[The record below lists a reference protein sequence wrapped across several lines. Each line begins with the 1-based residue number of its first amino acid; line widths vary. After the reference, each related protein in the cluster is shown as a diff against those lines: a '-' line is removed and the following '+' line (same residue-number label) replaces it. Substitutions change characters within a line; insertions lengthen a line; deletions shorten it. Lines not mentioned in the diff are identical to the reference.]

1 MLVTLASLN
10 SIPPIPQDIHTVQFI
25 NAQTYYNATFAQPP
39 DSHIVGSI
47 ITNSQ
52 TFFSS
57 TVFFN
62 PYHLS
67 IGTVTTGIAGSSAN
81 ASITGTSPNQ
91 ILNLTIPRGDT
102 GANGTNGTNGA
113 TGATGPQGPQG
124 IQGIQG
130 PPGGGGGV
138 GLGVNALSFAGADL
152 GAKIN
157 NALAAGNYDIFVPNS
172 PGLVISTT
180 IRVRHSMTLRFSTR
194 YPEFIDCKTN
204 NKPVFEATDFD
215 IRNYNIDGG
224 FFQGNTSQTPS
235 CLLLIG
241 RNSAGTQ
248 QGDCKPLSNLEVQG
262 HWGVGVLIHIAAEV
276 TVYENCIL
284 AMQGKG
290 DSPWTG
296 PKATVIVGNKD
307 YWGVPFAYT
316 QPNQFTA
323 SCSANVLQNCTIGYD
338 IQDSG
343 SGMLVKGQAEDM
355 TVTALYLNSIGR
367 CHILF
372 EGGLHAGNWG
382 FPRRFHLTGG
392 GRTECNKGV
401 AWAGC
406 PLIIADGMNQGF
418 GIEMLTLGPMGVFL
432 GGLDGSVPI
441 LQAVNGGRFDNLTI
455 NQGIWV
461 EGSNKLIESTTADL
475 TGADIRMPIA
485 MDINCTGRTISQS
498 DIKTLGSV
506 FGTIGTG
513 TKVRSSN
520 VTNW

>member
-1 MLVTLASLN
+1 MMLLFRSLLSPSASVGTAAGTSVVAGIGN
-10 SIPPIPQDIHTVQFI
+10 SILP
-25 NAQTYYNATFAQPP
+25 
-39 DSHIVGSI
+39 S
-47 ITNSQ
+47 
-52 TFFSS
+52 
-57 TVFFN
+57 
-62 PYHLS
+62 
-67 IGTVTTGIAGSSAN
+67 TGISAGAGAASGAGAADSSAAGSSAGVGA
-81 ASITGTSPNQ
+81 ASGVGSIGSVGTASGTSTVN
-91 ILNLTIPRGDT
+91 
-102 GANGTNGTNGA
+102 
-113 TGATGPQGPQG
+113 
-124 IQGIQG
+124 
-130 PPGGGGGV
+130 GV
-138 GLGVNALSFAGADL
+138 GAVAPPYRVKIRNITNSGAVGTAQIVPDPANLPQEFLDVNFPTPNINTGVGMGVNALTFPGNDV
-152 GAKIN
+152 GTKVN

-172 PGLVISTT
+172 AGLVISTP
-180 IRVRHSMTLRFSTR
+180 IRVRHSMTLRFSAR

-204 NKPVFEATDFD
+204 NKPVFEATDQN

-224 FFQGNTSQTPS
+224 FFQGNAQQTPS
-235 CLLLIG
+235 CLMLMG
-241 RNSAGTQ
+241 RNAQGTQ
-248 QGDCKPLSNLEVQG
+248 QGDCKPLSNMEAQG
-262 HWGVGVLIHIAAEV
+262 QWGHSVLTHIAGEV
-276 TVYENCIL
+276 TIYENCIF

-290 DSPWTG
+290 DSPWAG
-296 PKATVIVGNKD
+296 PKATIMIGNKD

-338 IQDSG
+338 VQDSG

-392 GRTECNKGV
+392 GRSECNKGV
-401 AWAGC
+401 NWAGC

-461 EGSNKLIESTTADL
+461 EGSNKLIESPGIDL

-485 MDINCTGRTISQS
+485 MDINCSGATISDS
-498 DIKTLGSV
+498 YIRSKGNV
-506 FGTIGTG
+506 FGTIAP
-513 TKVRSSN
+513 SSRIRAAN
-520 VTNW
+520 FNNW